1 MLVDGLLKMGLFL
14 RFFLFIFLLGFS
26 FQAQAQ
32 DPHFSQFYANPMYLN
47 PSYAGSNF
55 CPRVIMNYRNQWP
68 NLPGDYVTYNT
79 SFDFGLQEIHGGLGL
94 IVLHDNAGSGVMTT
108 NKISLLY
115 SYHSNLTSTT
125 TLSAGF
131 QFTYFE
137 RQLDSDLFYG
147 DQIDAF
153 YGFIYPTND
162 PFSAERYFKVNYTD
176 LSAGVLLTT
185 DQFFVGGAVHHLTE
199 PSYAF
204 LESYFEEGKLPMKL
218 TLHGGSRIIVEDLGW
233 FNSTFLSKFSV
244 FTPHLIIQ
252 KQAGSEQINIGGLL
266 SSDHLGLGL
275 GYRRGFNNS
284 DALIILLGYE
294 LEKYKIG
301 YSYDVTVSKLGLSS
315 AGAHEISLQI
325 QLGCFYKKPS
335 QNTIPCPKF

>member
-1 MLVDGLLKMGLFL
+1 MFYL
-14 RFFLFIFLLGFS
+14 RFFLILFFTLFS
-26 FQAQAQ
+26 IKSLKAQ

-47 PSYAGSNF
+47 PAYAGSNF
-55 CPRVIMNYRNQWP
+55 CPRWIMNYRNQWP
-68 NLPGDYVTYNT
+68 ALAGDYVTYNT

-108 NKISLLY
+108 NNISLLY
-115 SYHSNLTSTT
+115 SYHANISSTT

-131 QFTYFE
+131 QFSSIQ
-137 RQLDSDLFYG
+137 RQLNTNQFFG
-147 DQIDAF
+147 DQIDEL
-153 YGFIYPTND
+153 YGFIYPTYD
-162 PFSAERYFKVNYTD
+162 PFSNEDYFKVSYTD
-176 LSAGVLLTT
+176 FSAGILITT
-185 DQFFVGGAVHHLTE
+185 DRFFVGLATHHLTA
-199 PSYAF
+199 PSYSF
-204 LESYFEEGKLPMKL
+204 LESYNQGKLPMKF
-218 TLHGGSRIIVEDLGW
+218 TLHGGSRIIMEDLGW

-244 FTPHLIIQ
+244 FTPHIIIQ
-252 KQAGSEQINIGGLL
+252 KQAESEQINLGGTL

-275 GYRRGFNNS
+275 AYRRGFNNS

-301 YSYDVTVSKLGLSS
+301 YSYDLTISKLNPTSG
-315 AGAHEISLQI
+315 GAHEISLQI